1 MCSLIRL
8 LPTTCI
14 ALFWSTG
21 LAQVDLDKEP
31 SSGRFIIEGI
41 VVTNEGQR
49 QSLGY
54 TPSDLLFLLCNIDEV
69 PGYTVVVRE
78 YRPEVDAGT
87 VAWQMPYGHTYVH
100 LNVGGDEEYPGERV
114 SCEIIRTWVPHQ
126 RAQAYLKRSIPSYT
140 ELTAQDCIRVV
151 IRLSTVSVPALE
163 EQMRSSP
170 IVFAR
175 GSPSGEP
182 LGDECW
188 HVRHPTGE
196 GGAVMFRYD
205 TCRVGIEAPNIELA
219 EALGQ
224 SVLYRLMVHPKV
236 LVKRQRAPQVQLGS
250 KSLSGTAAALNDV
263 VVTPIS
269 SLRLL
274 GVRVTEQRDAEI
286 WQVTLQYRN
295 RWVRVSA
302 FSREAWTE
310 AGKVA
315 LKRAVFPFRGELV
328 VPLKQVAEGL
338 GIRVEQ
344 RGETIVLLP

>member
-31 SSGRFIIEGI
+31 SPGRFIIEGI

-151 IRLSTVSVPALE
+151 IRLSTVSVPAGKSRTHKHLE
-163 EQMRSSP
+163 TGWGSFGCPNRLKATLSS
-170 IVFAR
+170 IYA
-175 GSPSGEP
+175 GHGN
-182 LGDECW
+182 
-188 HVRHPTGE
+188 
-196 GGAVMFRYD
+196 AV
-205 TCRVGIEAPNIELA
+205 L
-219 EALGQ
+219 Q
-224 SVLYRLMVHPKV
+224 Q
-236 LVKRQRAPQVQLGS
+236 KR
-250 KSLSGTAAALNDV
+250 
-263 VVTPIS
+263 
-269 SLRLL
+269 
-274 GVRVTEQRDAEI
+274 
-286 WQVTLQYRN
+286 
-295 RWVRVSA
+295 
-302 FSREAWTE
+302 
-310 AGKVA
+310 
-315 LKRAVFPFRGELV
+315 
-328 VPLKQVAEGL
+328 
-338 GIRVEQ
+338 
-344 RGETIVLLP
+344 